1 LGARKRA
8 SRKHE
13 PVSLG
18 SRKGGYFM
26 IEDNEPV
33 LGWGHETGS
42 SRDPEVADDI
52 TIPDYVMLD
61 FVDESFASQ
70 RNKQQKT
77 ATEP

>member
-1 LGARKRA
+1 
-8 SRKHE
+8 
-13 PVSLG
+13 
-18 SRKGGYFM
+18 M

-42 SRDPEVADDI
+42 SHDPEVADDI

-61 FVDESFASQ
+61 FVDESFATQ